1 MLRFVQPLPDFPLIS
16 GVDIDTAHLNKKT
29 LMFDMNALLADAA
42 GVTQPVAHTA
52 KTLDNFP
59 LIPQKS
65 KKRLDVSSQL
75 HLDIGFDTE
84 YVYNPATKQND
95 ILSYQSYVVL
105 PDGTGV
111 PGILYP
117 ASAHK
122 KDRLSLKNFLAKTL
136 TPLLKNEQ
144 INEWPGSITL
154 YAHFLRADVASF
166 SDFWSDH
173 KILLKGIR
181 STVSSFK
188 NRYGIDFDEVETRRE
203 KNSLIMFD
211 KRTSPPRCSNVT
223 FTDTLLITPGGMG
236 LAECGQ
242 LLGLPKLTIPAP
254 YSISDMRQYLKG
266 DRRGFEAYAV
276 RDAEIAV
283 RYALQVKSFCT
294 ESLMIERVP
303 TTIGAMAVSR
313 FLKTID
319 ESGISSEICM
329 GTRTVSKQCWNPDT
343 QGFRTVKTR
352 QSIPAR
358 ELYETFPINCYHG
371 GRNECYMMGITPE
384 REWYDYDL
392 AGAYTT
398 GLLDILQPDYD
409 NIFHSR
415 NPEDYCGHVM
425 GFALVSF
432 QFPDSVRF
440 PCLPVRTEQFGLF
453 FPLAGE
459 SWATAPEIALALSL
473 GAEITIQQ
481 GIIVPWRMDEPHD
494 ATNLRKQEC
503 SVFLPFVQQVRE
515 NRNHHDKGSL
525 EEKFWKEI
533 GNSLYGKL
541 AQGLHAK
548 TAFDTARGLNSP
560 LPPSSVTQ
568 PFFAAHVTGFVRAV
582 VGELMN
588 ALPTNATVVSVTTD
602 GFLTDVSLE
611 NIDMSGPLSSRFQ
624 ALCDIADP
632 GSSMLTCK
640 HQVRQLVAM
649 KTRGQLTYKE
659 SEGFP
664 IVHARAGVK
673 PPADIPRDGYNRYMV
688 DLYINRAPGQKLRR
702 GSLISTRDMWL
713 NESDLVAVESEIR
726 LNLEFDFKRQLI
738 TPTMNEGHLLMHSRP
753 WDDMSQAL
761 KQRQLFDDWRQT
773 HALKDEADWEDWC
786 DFLYCRNVFTPLKL
800 KVGQNRSDDVLVRLF
815 LRALAQ
821 HQWGLTPDDRKRQTS
836 VEIAAWLVEAGY
848 SVTPSDVKNAGR
860 AKLPPIIF
868 DSLTARMNRLMDL
881 IKLVYP
887 GFALPSAVL

>member
-1 MLRFVQPLPDFPLIS
+1 
-16 GVDIDTAHLNKKT
+16 
-29 LMFDMNALLADAA
+29 MFDMNALLADAA
-42 GVTQPVAHTA
+42 GVTQAVARSA

-65 KKRLDVSSQL
+65 KNRLDVSSEL

-84 YVYNPATKQND
+84 YVFNPHTKQND

-188 NRYGIDFDEVETRRE
+188 NRYGIDFDEVENRRE
-203 KNSLIMFD
+203 KNSLITFD

-515 NRNHHDKGSL
+515 NRNRHDKGSL

-588 ALPTNATVVSVTTD
+588 ALPPNATVVSVTTD

-673 PPADIPRDGYNRYMV
+673 PPADIPRDDYNRYMV
-688 DLYINRAPGQKLRR
+688 VLYMNRAPGQKLRR